1 MLSKEEFK
9 RYQKQIM
16 LDDIGINGQIKLKQS
31 KVAVIGAGG
40 LGCPVLQYLTAV
52 GIGTIG
58 VIDFD
63 TVEESNLH
71 RQVLYS
77 TTVIGQLKVEVA
89 IQKLSQQNPFIK
101 LISHPVLLNEKNAES
116 ILSQYDIVVD
126 GCDNFATRYIVNDVC
141 VKLNKPLVYGSILGY
156 EGQLTVFNY
165 KNSKHLRDLF
175 SEPPNAEDVPN
186 CSENGVLG
194 TVPAIIGSMMAQET
208 IQVILER
215 PSLVNTLFIYS
226 TNTNKQKRISF

>member
-16 LDDIGINGQIKLKQS
+16 VDDIGINGQIKLKQS

-40 LGCPVLQYLTAV
+40 LGCPVLQYLTSV
-52 GIGTIG
+52 GVGTIG
-58 VIDFD
+58 IIDFD
-63 TVEESNLH
+63 TVEVSNLH
-71 RQVLYS
+71 RQVLYTS
-77 TTVIGQLKVEVA
+77 EDIGKLKVEIA
-89 IQKLSQQNPFIK
+89 SKKLSLQNPFIK
-101 LISHPVLLNEKNAES
+101 LIPHAVLLNEENAES

-156 EGQLTVFNY
+156 EGQLAVFNY
-165 KNSKHLRDLF
+165 KNSKNLRDLF
-175 SEPPNAEDVPN
+175 PEPPNAEDVPN

-194 TVPAIIGSMMAQET
+194 TVPAIIGSMLAQET
-208 IQVILER
+208 IHVILER
-215 PSLVNTLFIYS
+215 PSLINTLFIYS
-226 TNTNKQKRISF
+226 TDTNKQKRISY

>member
-16 LDDIGINGQIKLKQS
+16 LDDFGINGQIKLKQS

-52 GIGTIG
+52 GVGTIG

-77 TTVIGQLKVEVA
+77 STDIGQEKVDVA
-89 IQKLSQQNPFIK
+89 IQKLAQQNPFVKHIPHK
-101 LISHPVLLNEKNAES
+101 IVLNEENAAS
-116 ILSQYDIVVD
+116 ILSHYDIVID
-126 GCDNFATRYIVNDVC
+126 GCDNFSTRYIVNDVC
-141 VKLNKPLVYGSILGY
+141 VTLNKPLVYGSILGY
-156 EGQLTVFNY
+156 EGQLAVFNY
-165 KNSKHLRDLF
+165 KGSKNLRDIF
-175 SEPPNAEDVPN
+175 PEEPNAEDVPN

-194 TVPAIIGSMMAQET
+194 TVPGIIGSMMAQET
-208 IQVILER
+208 VQVILEK
-215 PSLVNTLFIYS
+215 PSLINTLFIYS
-226 TNTNKQKRISF
+226 TDSNKQRRISF

>member
-52 GIGTIG
+52 GVGTIG

-77 TTVIGQLKVEVA
+77 GADVGQPKVNVA
-89 IQKLSQQNPFIK
+89 IQKLSQQNPFVQHIPHQ
-101 LISHPVLLNEKNAES
+101 ILLNEES
-116 ILSQYDIVVD
+116 AAIVLSQYDIIVD

-156 EGQLTVFNY
+156 EGQLAVFNY
-165 KNSKHLRDLF
+165 KGSKNLRDIF
-175 SEPPNAEDVPN
+175 PEEPNAEDVPN

-194 TVPAIIGSMMAQET
+194 TVPGIIGSMMAQET
-208 IQVILER
+208 IQVILEK
-215 PSLVNTLFIYS
+215 PSLINTLFIYS
-226 TNTNKQKRISF
+226 TDSNKQKTISF